1 MYGAQSQIRSF
12 GTSFEASK
20 GLATSFE
27 TRHQARNLSAR
38 HTTDRRVRIQAK
50 GTFNQQK
57 IARKKITSPSLP
69 LNTPW
74 GLISIV
80 SVHFAPFATK

>member
-1 MYGAQSQIRSF
+1 MARSQKLGASGLVSKLVRALRL
-12 GTSFEASK
+12 ASNLVTK
-20 GLATSFE
+20 LVI
-27 TRHQARNLSAR
+27 LSAR

-57 IARKKITSPSLP
+57 IARKKISTPSLP

-80 SVHFAPFATK
+80 SVHFAPFVTK